1 MNHNVLDTYDLSDCQ
16 FEDGQRCF
24 GGLESDSET
33 LVLIV
38 GSKAVPAMLMPYT
51 ISITEQMKPA
61 NLPSRPGLIHLSF
74 YAQMTYNPSRPGMY
88 PGHIICPLNNIYIF
102 IVDCAS
108 VLPFSFHHATMYA

>member
-51 ISITEQMKPA
+51 ISITEQMKSA
-61 NLPSRPGLIHLSF
+61 NLRPGLIHLCTNDF
-74 YAQMTYNPSRPGMY
+74 DITRVAQVCTQA
-88 PGHIICPLNNIYIF
+88 IL
-102 IVDCAS
+102 S
-108 VLPFSFHHATMYA
+108 VP